1 MLHVWVW
8 VAGWVWVCTH
18 TFIWTTYSSNFSW
31 FLPFIHSN
39 IHTKRKQYGEYFL
52 ASNILHTAYNEI
64 KKKRNENFSIR
75 IPTDI
80 FFISIFMVF

>member
-1 MLHVWVW
+1 MLHVW